1 MTITVYFL
9 FCSVKSCFHIMD
21 ICKSHPNSCDAN
33 NHNNTSLLRPVAP
46 SSTTNLAAN
55 FTKIGTL
62 RSQVRPNSIWSF
74 LLLFSLTINH
84 FAFEICINF
93 HISTSSADEVLLWL
107 FY

>member
-1 MTITVYFL
+1 MTITVHFF

-33 NHNNTSLLRPVAP
+33 NHNKTSLLRPVAP

-62 RSQVRPNSIWSF
+62 RSQVR
-74 LLLFSLTINH
+74 T
-84 FAFEICINF
+84 
-93 HISTSSADEVLLWL
+93 
-107 FY
+107 